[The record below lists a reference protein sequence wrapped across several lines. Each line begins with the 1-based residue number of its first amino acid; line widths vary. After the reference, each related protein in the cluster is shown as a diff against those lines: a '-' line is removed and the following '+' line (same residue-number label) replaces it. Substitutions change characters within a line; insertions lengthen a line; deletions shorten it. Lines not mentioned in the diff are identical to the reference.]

1 MPERPTIDPARF
13 DAVLFDL
20 DGVLTPTA
28 KVHSAAWKRT
38 FDSYLEE
45 RSARTGEPWEPFDR
59 DADYVKYVDGKPRVD
74 GVISFLASRGITLPK
89 GEPDDPPDRE
99 TDWGV
104 GNRKD
109 AIVNEV
115 LHTDGVEAYPGS
127 LTLVHALK
135 AAGVRMAVVS
145 SSKNCALVLDAAGI
159 SDLFD
164 ARVDGVVAER
174 MGLAGKPAPD
184 TYLEGAHLL
193 DAPPERAV
201 VFEDAISGVA
211 SGRAGGF
218 GLVVGVN
225 RQAGA
230 TALREHGADV
240 VVDDLSE
247 VQVAATAA
255 GSGDGPG
262 GAA

>member
-1 MPERPTIDPARF
+1 VPERPTIDPARF

-28 KVHSAAWKRT
+28 RVHSAAWKRT

-45 RSARTGEPWEPFDR
+45 RAARTGEPWTPFDR
-59 DADYVKYVDGKPRVD
+59 DADYVTYVDGKPRVD
-74 GVISFLASRGITLPK
+74 GVISFLASRGITLPR

-109 AIVNEV
+109 AIVSEV
-115 LHTDGVEAYPGS
+115 LRTDGVEAYPGS
-127 LTLVHALK
+127 LALVHALR
-135 AAGVRMAVVS
+135 AAGVRTAVVS
-145 SSKNCALVLDAAGI
+145 SSKNCKPVLDAAGI

-164 ARVDGVVAER
+164 ARVDGVVAEA

-184 TYLEGAHLL
+184 TYLEGARRLG
-193 DAPPERAV
+193 AAPERAV
-201 VFEDAISGVA
+201 VFEDALSGVA

-230 TALREHGADV
+230 AALRENGADI
-240 VVDDLSE
+240 VVDDLGE
-247 VQVAATAA
+247 VAVALQAT
-255 GSGDGPG
+255 GPSDGPG